1 MSDLPNLSGNLSA
14 LIQVQTSTPARNTFT
29 PRTATRDTDR
39 AQLEPDAKAMEAAN
53 KFEALLIHNMLKG
66 MRKTT
71 MAENTS
77 NARGLY
83 DDMLDEKLASVMIE
97 AGGLG
102 VAKQIISQIQPGT
115 SANTQVNTKATALS
129 TDQTSP
135 AINNQANVQNTR
147 TDSTTQNRVGESV
160 ENPVSGRINNTD
172 NSLVAQNSD
181 QIRLRQIAMS
191 MSRSAD
197 QLGQSGLSDP
207 LHRSTNASQNNSG
220 LSTTDVA
227 RLRMASELWGNE
239 ASYERIV
246 QQHQFLEPLVPH
258 AKRSAE
264 RLGTSHEAI
273 LAIAALETGWGKS
286 MIKNEQGQN
295 SFNLFG
301 IKATSRDDD
310 FAQTTTTEFIDG
322 RAEKIEA
329 RFRTYKSSADA
340 IDGFANFVL
349 ENPRYSNALKHAGN
363 PERFLQELHSAG
375 YATDPK
381 YADKAI
387 SVMKQIKSHP
397 QPL

>member
-14 LIQVQTSTPARNTFT
+14 LIQVQTSTPARDIPTS
-29 PRTATRDTDR
+29 RIATRGTENQQIKQDD
-39 AQLEPDAKAMEAAN
+39 KAVEAAQ

-83 DDMLDEKLASVMIE
+83 DDMLDEKLANVMIE

-102 VAKQIISQIQPGT
+102 VAKQIISQIQA
-115 SANTQVNTKATALS
+115 SAAANTQVNTQTTALS
-129 TDQTSP
+129 ADQSNP
-135 AINNQANVQNTR
+135 GNNIQLGVQNTR
-147 TDSTTQNRVGESV
+147 FDSTAQKRIAEPMGNLIGSRTDSSNKQI
-160 ENPVSGRINNTD
+160 INH
-172 NSLVAQNSD
+172 NSD
-181 QIRLRQIAMS
+181 RTRLRQIAMN
-191 MSRSAD
+191 MSGSTD
-197 QLGQSGLSDP
+197 QLGQSGMMDP
-207 LHRSTNASQNNSG
+207 SHRTTNTSHYKSG

-239 ASYERIV
+239 ESYERIV
-246 QQHQFLEPLVPH
+246 QQQQFLEPLVPH
-258 AKRSAE
+258 AKRNAE

-286 MIKNEQGQN
+286 MIKDEQGQN

-301 IKATSRDDD
+301 IKATSHDKE
-310 FAQTTTTEFIDG
+310 FAQTTTTEFING
-322 RAEKIEA
+322 RAEKVDA
-329 RFRTYKSSADA
+329 RFRTYKSPADA
-340 IDGFANFVL
+340 IDKFANFVL
-349 ENPRYSNALKHAGN
+349 ENPRYSDALKHAGD
-363 PERFLQELHSAG
+363 PERFLQELHNAG

-397 QPL
+397 LPL

>member
-1 MSDLPNLSGNLSA
+1 MSDLPNLSGNLHA
-14 LIQVQTSTPARNTFT
+14 LIQVQTSTPARDQST
-29 PRTATRDTDR
+29 TRVAARGTESQQVNQDDKAIDA
-39 AQLEPDAKAMEAAN
+39 AQ

-83 DDMLDEKLASVMIE
+83 DDMLDEKLANVMIE

-102 VAKQIISQIQPGT
+102 VAKQIISQIQAST
-115 SANTQVNTKATALS
+115 SANTQVNTQASKLS
-129 TDQTSP
+129 TDQANPKIS
-135 AINNQANVQNTR
+135 NQEVVHSTRFDSTVHKHVTDSMGNPLTTR
-147 TDSTTQNRVGESV
+147 TNR
-160 ENPVSGRINNTD
+160 TD
-172 NSLVAQNSD
+172 KPIVTHPTD
-181 QIRLRQIAMS
+181 QARLRQIAMN
-191 MSRSAD
+191 MNGSAD
-197 QLGQSGLSDP
+197 QRGQSKLTD
-207 LHRSTNASQNNSG
+207 LMQASNNTSHNNSG
-220 LSTTDVA
+220 LSTTDVT
-227 RLRMASELWGNE
+227 RLRMASALWENTE
-239 ASYERIV
+239 DYERPI
-246 QQHQFLEPLVPH
+246 QQQQFLESLVPH

-301 IKATSRDDD
+301 IKATSSDKE
-310 FAQTTTTEFIDG
+310 FAQTTTTEFING
-322 RAEKIEA
+322 RAEKIVA
-329 RFRTYKSSADA
+329 RFRTYKNTADA

-349 ENPRYSNALKHAGN
+349 ENPRYSDALKHAGD

-387 SVMKQIKSHP
+387 SVMRQIKSHP
-397 QPL
+397 LPL